1 MLGGGSAA
9 AASCRSAAGARR
21 SHGAALSLPLLL
33 LLAAALRV
41 AEAFSAPFTASRGYS
56 VGKVAPLREWPPLNA
71 SSSADLDAIVAARAF
86 GGELVFFQF
95 ESQRARW
102 LHFAVNMAA
111 QLSAV
116 GYHHYV
122 ALAAFATDCAR
133 LHARWRAL
141 FPGEPA
147 THPLPACA
155 VAELPAHGSSEQ
167 LDHHGFWA
175 GRYAFITALVERR
188 VNAMLLDSDITF
200 HHDMYADL
208 DEPCLANGT
217 LLFLAEP
224 GGPNAG
230 FVYARGAHPDGAA
243 HWVLAQIERR
253 FTLFAAQRAAT
264 GASPGVTWE
273 QDILKDAVRVASS
286 ASGSHWD
293 MSANGDQAHP
303 FWEEHPQGNYSRV
316 NVSTT
321 MVPLNASD
329 LACPA
334 ASRFNDKGTGELSR
348 KFKLHGRPESMQRLY
363 KPADA
368 PGLPDAELPA
378 EHLLYVPGYF
388 MQYGSVVNAG
398 WNAANMPSTV
408 THLLRAGGIWLPT
421 IDMVDA
427 IYSHVS
433 RIANMQAFGFWLPAL
448 FEEEAASKPLMF
460 LKDSLVTAASR
471 RPDVGPLRELLA
483 RALRAAAL
491 TQRLLVLPPLP
502 CDSPWLRR
510 SENGNGHGGV
520 ADNRVV
526 VVPRARG
533 GVDCYVGAHSYE
545 FCWPWDHVAYAYDPI
560 VARRRAAAIAAP
572 WRRDELLP
580 SRVAGDVV
588 VTHLPVRAV
597 AEAVTPQDAAMMEHL
612 EADCKDIFAK
622 MPS

>member
-1 MLGGGSAA
+1 M
-9 AASCRSAAGARR
+9 RY
-21 SHGAALSLPLLL
+21 
-33 LLAAALRV
+33 
-41 AEAFSAPFTASRGYS
+41 PFASR
-56 VGKVAPLREWPPLNA
+56 R
-71 SSSADLDAIVAARAF
+71 
-86 GGELVFFQF
+86 F

-111 QLSAV
+111 QLTAV

-122 ALAAFATDCAR
+122 ALAGFAVDCTR

-141 FPGEPA
+141 FPDA
-147 THPLPACA
+147 AVHPLPACV
-155 VAELPAHGSSEQ
+155 VAELPAHGVSEDPD
-167 LDHHGFWA
+167 LHGFWA

-188 VNAMLLDSDITF
+188 VNAMLLDLDLTF
-200 HHDMYADL
+200 HYDIYADL
-208 DEPCLANGT
+208 DEPCLASAT
-217 LLFLAEP
+217 LLFLAEQ

-230 FVYARGAHPDGAA
+230 FVYARGAHPDGAT

-253 FTLFAAQRAAT
+253 VTLFAAQRAAT

-286 ASGSHWD
+286 ANGSHWD
-293 MSANGDQAHP
+293 MSSGGDEAHP
-303 FWEEHPQGNYSRV
+303 FWTQHPQGNYSRV
-316 NVSTT
+316 NVST
-321 MVPLNASD
+321 VVALNASA

-334 ASRFNDKGTGELSR
+334 VLRFIDDKGTGEFSR
-348 KFKLHGRPESMQRLY
+348 KYKLHERAESMQLLY

-368 PGLPDAELPA
+368 PGLVHAQLPA

-388 MQYGSVVNAG
+388 MQYGGVVNAG
-398 WNAANMPSTV
+398 WNAARMPSAV
-408 THLLRAGGIWLPT
+408 THLLRAQGIWLPT
-421 IDMVDA
+421 TEKVDG

-433 RIANMQAFGFWLPAL
+433 RISNMQAFGFWAPAL
-448 FEEEAASKPLMF
+448 FEAEAASKPLMF

-471 RPDVGPLRELLA
+471 RPEVDALRELVA
-483 RALRAAAL
+483 RALHAASL
-491 TQRLLVLPPLP
+491 TQRVLVLPPLP

-510 SENGNGHGGV
+510 SADTNGHGDV

-533 GVDCYVGAHSYE
+533 GVDCYIGAHSYE
-545 FCWPWDHVAYAYDPI
+545 FCWPGDHVAYAYDPI
-560 VARRRAAAIAAP
+560 VVRRRAAATPAP

-580 SRVAGDVV
+580 SRVPGDVV

-597 AEAVTPQDAAMMEHL
+597 ADAVTPQDAAMMEHL

-622 MPS
+622 MPP